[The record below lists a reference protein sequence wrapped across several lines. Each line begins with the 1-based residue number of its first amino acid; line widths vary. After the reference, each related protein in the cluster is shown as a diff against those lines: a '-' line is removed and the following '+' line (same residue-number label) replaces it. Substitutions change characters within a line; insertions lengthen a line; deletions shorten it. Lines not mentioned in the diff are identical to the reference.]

1 MNIYD
6 IYVYFT
12 ITLKIIFIILSVY
25 TIILKKKHE
34 DNTDK
39 YKKLMFWKSR
49 VEFIFIVSMALLL
62 IFLFNPYNKNNCVDN
77 EARILLFLFGIILII
92 TSKWSLFF
100 ETSPIFNDFQLAL

>member
-6 IYVYFT
+6 IYIYFIIFIK
-12 ITLKIIFIILSVY
+12 ITFIILSLD

-39 YKKLMFWKSR
+39 YVNLMFWKSR
-49 VEFIFIVSMALLL
+49 VEFMFIASMALLL
-62 IFLFNPYNKNNCVDN
+62 IFLFNPYNKKNCVDN
-77 EARILLFLFGIILII
+77 KIRILLFLFGIILII

-100 ETSPIFNDFQLAL
+100 ETSPIFDDFQLAL